1 VRPASTVVHTNTPGR
16 DATGTGQLQ
25 ICLVQIAGG
34 HRAFI
39 ASTISTNAQTDW
51 TGAVSSDWFTAGNW
65 NAGVPTVATSANVD
79 TVTPNSTLVA
89 IPGATALN
97 LSVGQTG
104 TGVLTIQ
111 NGGTLTDVGGFV
123 GNLPGSQGTTIV
135 SGAGSTWTNIGTVVV
150 GGQGTGALTVQNG
163 GTVNSGGGGS
173 VGLAVGSTGTVTVTG
188 VGSTWNN
195 SPGGGLNIGSFG
207 TGTLTIANG
216 GMVINNTAFTANI
229 GQGPGSLGTVL
240 VTGAG
245 STWSNSSGLNIGNLG
260 TGTLT
265 IADSGIVT
273 APAVV
278 IATNAGAVGTLN
290 IGAGAGNPATAPG
303 TLNTPSVAFGA
314 GTGTLNFNHTS
325 ASYVFAPAITGN
337 GTVNVFA
344 GTTTLTAA
352 NSYSGATNVNAGTLR
367 AGALNTFSPNS
378 AVTVASGGTLDLNG
392 FSQTVASLSNA
403 GLVNMGTGTPPGT
416 VLTTTSYVG
425 TGGTIAMNTFLAGD
439 GSPSDR
445 LLINGGTASG
455 NSSLRIINAGG
466 GGALTTGNGILVV
479 DTVNGG
485 ITVPGAFALAGP
497 AVAGAYEYTLFRSS
511 IDASNPQAWYLRST
525 LNCALTPILPQCQ
538 TPTTP
543 LPPVTTPPSP
553 SIPNFRVETSL
564 YAAIP
569 SMALLYGRN
578 LLDTLH
584 ERMGEVDN
592 GRGRA
597 NPDGA
602 SVGWGRV
609 IGANGV
615 QHGDAFGVLGG
626 SAAGPRYA
634 YTFLG
639 LQAGIDVYRR
649 DGPDG
654 SRDQAGT
661 YFAIGGDRGRVSH
674 FDNKTGDSDFAA
686 YSLGGYWT
694 HFGPGGW
701 YIDTIL
707 QGTFYDI
714 SSSANRGLPTFKTV
728 GQGTAASIE
737 GGYPLKFAGGCFIEP
752 QAQLVFQNIH
762 INDTND
768 LAAQIRFADVNSL
781 AGRIGARFG
790 RTWAIDDSPRTITAW
805 IRPNLWNEFQ
815 GNPTTSFSSATGF
828 IPFHADLGGLWGEIN
843 AGISGEVTSAT
854 TLYANASYQSRFD
867 GGGFAYNGKVGL
879 RVNW

>member
-1 VRPASTVVHTNTPGR
+1 MGCDPRRLSSIRTRRGETPRARASCKFVSSR
-16 DATGTGQLQ
+16 LLAA
-25 ICLVQIAGG
+25 IAL
-34 HRAFI
+34 FI

-245 STWSNSSGLNIGNLG
+245 STWSNSSGVNIGNLG

-265 IADSGIVT
+265 IADGGTVT

-303 TLNTPSVAFGA
+303 TLNAPSVAFGA

-325 ASYVFAPAITGN
+325 ASYVFAPAISGN

-378 AVTVASGGTLDLNG
+378 AVTVANGGTLDLNG

-445 LLINGGTASG
+445 LLHQRRHSQRQLIASDYQRRRRRRTHHRQRHFG
-455 NSSLRIINAGG
+455 SRYGQWRDHGARCFRAGRASGG
-466 GGALTTGNGILVV
+466 GGVRIHAVPLQHRRKQSPGLVSALDLELRADPHPAAMPNAH
-479 DTVNGG
+479 DT
-485 ITVPGAFALAGP
+485 IA
-497 AVAGAYEYTLFRSS
+497 
-511 IDASNPQAWYLRST
+511 
-525 LNCALTPILPQCQ
+525 
-538 TPTTP
+538 
-543 LPPVTTPPSP
+543 
-553 SIPNFRVETSL
+553 
-564 YAAIP
+564 
-569 SMALLYGRN
+569 
-578 LLDTLH
+578 
-584 ERMGEVDN
+584 
-592 GRGRA
+592 
-597 NPDGA
+597 
-602 SVGWGRV
+602 
-609 IGANGV
+609 
-615 QHGDAFGVLGG
+615 
-626 SAAGPRYA
+626 
-634 YTFLG
+634 
-639 LQAGIDVYRR
+639 
-649 DGPDG
+649 
-654 SRDQAGT
+654 
-661 YFAIGGDRGRVSH
+661 
-674 FDNKTGDSDFAA
+674 TGDHA
-686 YSLGGYWT
+686 
-694 HFGPGGW
+694 
-701 YIDTIL
+701 TIAV
-707 QGTFYDI
+707 D
-714 SSSANRGLPTFKTV
+714 P
-728 GQGTAASIE
+728 
-737 GGYPLKFAGGCFIEP
+737 
-752 QAQLVFQNIH
+752 
-762 INDTND
+762 
-768 LAAQIRFADVNSL
+768 
-781 AGRIGARFG
+781 
-790 RTWAIDDSPRTITAW
+790 
-805 IRPNLWNEFQ
+805 EFQ
-815 GNPTTSFSSATGF
+815 GRNFALCGDSIDGAVVRTQFAR
-828 IPFHADLGGLWGEIN
+828 HA
-843 AGISGEVTSAT
+843 A
-854 TLYANASYQSRFD
+854 
-867 GGGFAYNGKVGL
+867 
-879 RVNW
+879 